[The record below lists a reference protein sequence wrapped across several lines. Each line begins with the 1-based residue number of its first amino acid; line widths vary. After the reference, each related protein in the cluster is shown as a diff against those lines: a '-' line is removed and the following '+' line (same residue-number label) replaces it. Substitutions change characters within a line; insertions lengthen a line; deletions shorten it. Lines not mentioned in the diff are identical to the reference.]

1 MYDNLRRRRY
11 KMRHFDFNL
20 GAHLQCKDE
29 ACGKLIGL
37 VIEPE
42 SRQVT
47 SLIVDQGFLVT
58 QAHVLPFA
66 VVESALEDKVYLSL
80 DLSEFD
86 QYPKYRVIEHERP
99 VTGLEQSPGEVATS
113 YGLYGTSAPTVPT
126 VKEKIHEGIPSG
138 QLVIERET
146 PVKTVE
152 DKIGKVA
159 RVIVDRECQEL
170 THLVIQ
176 RGLIFHEQLVLPIS
190 MIESIHENGI
200 LVSGTDEI
208 LQQLPHYEPEKL
220 NL

>member
-1 MYDNLRRRRY
+1 
-11 KMRHFDFNL
+11 MRHFDFHL

-29 ACGKLIGL
+29 AGGKLIGL

-66 VVESALEDKVYLSL
+66 LVQRALEDKVYLSINR
-80 DLSEFD
+80 SEFD
-86 QYPKYRVIEHERP
+86 QYPKYRVTEHERP
-99 VTGLEQSPGEVATS
+99 VTGLEQSSGEVATP

-126 VKEKIHEGIPSG
+126 VKEKIREGIPYG
-138 QLVIERET
+138 QIVIEREM
-146 PVKTVE
+146 PMKTIE
-152 DKIGKVA
+152 GKIGKVV
-159 RVIVDRECQEL
+159 RVMVDRERQEI
-170 THLVIQ
+170 THLVVQ
-176 RGLIFHEQLVLPIS
+176 RGLIFHEQLVLPSS
-190 MIESIHENGI
+190 MVESIHEDGI
-200 LVSGTDEI
+200 LLTGTDEA